1 LFKFDECHVMG
12 FFSLVGQS
20 LVFKPKK
27 KKFILSCLLSDELKS
42 RVGGLKSRL
51 DEVNKEKYVNS
62 HYKNALQKAPF
73 DSFESIKC
81 VCVCVCAQPA

>member
-1 LFKFDECHVMG
+1 M
-12 FFSLVGQS
+12 
-20 LVFKPKK
+20 
-27 KKFILSCLLSDELKS
+27 SCLLSDELKS

-81 VCVCVCAQPA
+81 VCVCVCAQPAWQSLLDQKERYTFQFNFKIA

>member
-1 LFKFDECHVMG
+1 MFKFDECHVMG

-27 KKFILSCLLSDELKS
+27 NKIILSCLLSDELKS

-62 HYKNALQKAPF
+62 HYINALQKAPF
-73 DSFESIKC
+73 DSFENIKLC
-81 VCVCVCAQPA
+81 VCVCVQPA

>member
-1 LFKFDECHVMG
+1 
-12 FFSLVGQS
+12 
-20 LVFKPKK
+20 
-27 KKFILSCLLSDELKS
+27 LSDELKS

-73 DSFESIKC
+73 DSFENIKLC
-81 VCVCVCAQPA
+81 VCMCRASMTKFTRPKRKVHLSIQF